1 MPMLLERLRSLC
13 VRDIMCRKIHA
24 ISMRQPMSDVARHLM
39 RHEISAAPVV
49 DPAGICVG
57 FLSANDFL
65 KRENASQA
73 ATFASPSGLTAHVWK
88 PDDVAETYMST
99 GVQSIAESASLS
111 YAAKIM
117 CMQHIHR
124 LPVIDAAG
132 KPVGIIS
139 SMDIVAALSNASEE
153 WFGS

>member
-1 MPMLLERLRSLC
+1 MLVERLRSLC
-13 VRDIMCRKIHA
+13 VRDIMCRRIFA
-24 ISMRQPMSDVARHLM
+24 IAARQPMSDIAGHLL

-49 DPAGICVG
+49 DTAGICVG
-57 FLSANDFL
+57 FISATDFL
-65 KRENASQA
+65 KRENANQA
-73 ATFASPSGLTAHVWK
+73 ATLASPNGLTPHVWK

-111 YAAKIM
+111 HAAKIM

-132 KPVGIIS
+132 KPVGMIS
-139 SMDIVAALSNASEE
+139 SMDIVAALSNAAEE

>member
-1 MPMLLERLRSLC
+1 
-13 VRDIMCRKIHA
+13 
-24 ISMRQPMSDVARHLM
+24 LM
-39 RHEISAAPVV
+39 RYEISAAPVV
-49 DPAGICVG
+49 DTAGICVG
-57 FLSANDFL
+57 FISATDFL
-65 KRENASQA
+65 KRDNANEA
-73 ATFASPSGLTAHVWK
+73 ATLASPGGLTPHVWK

-111 YAAKIM
+111 HAARIM
-117 CMQHIHR
+117 CLQHVHR

-139 SMDIVAALSNASEE
+139 SMDIVAALSNAAEE